1 MGTAPPNT
9 TESVAQSTT
18 RPAGNGLLNR
28 LKATDSQQT
37 RELLIVG
44 AALAIIV
51 GLLWV
56 PFGLY
61 SGDVQEHWHIRNY
74 VDTGT
79 IVFDNIGDLLV
90 EVALTRPIARVLYWA
105 AYYIDPD
112 SFIGDNILAM
122 VIMWG
127 KGLALYL
134 LLSRLFSTPPIFNFS
149 VSVAFILYPVDE
161 GVLSIRIPHTHMAM
175 LATLVAINLLVSYW
189 RTPRTRTLI
198 AMWLIAAVA
207 GLSHEAIY
215 PILLAVPLLLFALKR
230 PITQRHI
237 WVAVLWWVAPLIT
250 GLYSFVLIFI
260 LDYGF
265 QSGAVANTG
274 PITIL
279 ALFILHFARLF
290 AFGWAGAAT
299 SFFGQSAPH
308 QTISIL
314 VGIVTA
320 TAAYILLRVAPDKNP
335 TNPKWTRHFKL
346 LIVTGLVQIFLG
358 YVVFSVTDRA
368 TMVYRVYLISSLGA
382 AMVYTLIFYIFLA
395 NRYKKAG
402 MYAFAVLTGIA
413 AMLSASFH
421 MAQKQGFVDNY
432 YIAQRDFFEQ
442 VAREVPAPNRT
453 GVNYVF
459 FLEDEDHEILRA
471 NRPQDVTS
479 AFHNIYENADL
490 IRFVFHCDHRTECLQ
505 TSTGISTLW
514 TREAGDQPYTY
525 DDIIIFN
532 IDSTGHVSLVETL
545 PVVDAYDPQAIIDSD
560 APRPERLD
568 TLFR

>member
-9 TESVAQSTT
+9 TEQVAHSIT
-18 RPAGNGLLNR
+18 RPTGNRFLNR

-79 IVFDNIGDLLV
+79 IIFDNIGDLLV

-175 LATLVAINLLVSYW
+175 LATLVAINLLISYW

-215 PILLAVPLLLFALKR
+215 PILLAAPLLLFALKR
-230 PITQRHI
+230 PVTQRHI
-237 WVAVLWWVAPLIT
+237 RVAALWWIVPLIT
-250 GLYSFVLIFI
+250 GLYSFVLIFM

-265 QSGAVANTG
+265 QSNTVGDINSVTIFALFMFHYFRLFVLGWPGAVT
-274 PITIL
+274 T
-279 ALFILHFARLF
+279 
-290 AFGWAGAAT
+290 
-299 SFFGQSAPH
+299 FFGQSATH

-314 VGIVTA
+314 VGIVTSV
-320 TAAYILLRVAPDKNP
+320 AAYMLFRITPDKNLFQS
-335 TNPKWTRHFKL
+335 KWTRHFKL
-346 LIVTGLVQIFLG
+346 LIVVGLLQISLG
-358 YVVFSVTDRA
+358 FVVFSVTDRA
-368 TMVYRVYLISSLGA
+368 YLVYRVYLMSSLGA
-382 AMVYTLIFYIFLA
+382 AIVYVIIAYIFLA
-395 NRYKKAG
+395 NRFKKAG
-402 MYAFAVLTGIA
+402 MYAFAVLTGVA

-421 MAQKQGFVDNY
+421 MAQKQGFVNNY

-442 VAREVPAPNRT
+442 VAREAPAPNRT

-459 FLEDEDHEILRA
+459 FSEDEDYEVLRA

-514 TREAGDQPYTY
+514 TREAGDQPYAY

-532 IDSTGHVSLVETL
+532 IDSTGHVSLVEML
-545 PVVDAYDPQAIIDSD
+545 PGVDAYDPQAIIDPD
-560 APRPERLD
+560 VPRPERLD